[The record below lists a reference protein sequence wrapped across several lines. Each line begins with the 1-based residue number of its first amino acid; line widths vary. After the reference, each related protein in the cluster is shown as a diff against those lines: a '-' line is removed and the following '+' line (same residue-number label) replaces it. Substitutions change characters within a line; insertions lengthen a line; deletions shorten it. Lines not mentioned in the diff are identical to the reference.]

1 MSEVKKIAIITSG
14 GDCQAMNA
22 TIRSVVLT
30 ARKYNIEVVGIMD
43 GFYGMTHK
51 RPGDYR
57 TLRADDVENII
68 ARGGTI
74 LNSARFDEFRDENI
88 VKIAA
93 RKMQAEGIGAL
104 IVTGG
109 DGSFRGGLD
118 LLKHSGIP
126 SIGIPCTID
135 NDITSTEYSLGFDTA
150 LRNTIEMADALR
162 DTCNS
167 HKRCNV
173 IEVMG
178 RNCGQIALHAAIAT
192 GASAVAVPESPEA
205 FDADKII
212 DRMIEARLS
221 GKRSFLVF
229 FAEGALDTGLTDQ
242 SRRGALDA
250 AIEKYNDGKTGGLEL
265 ARAAAAAYISSY
277 GEQFTSRLEKRSREA
292 FAEHYARTN
301 DIHFRGE
308 YIETKFAR
316 FAHIARGGSPTTYDR
331 VTASLMGELS
341 VDLIAAGEYNRV
353 VCVQDGEVTHMDM
366 REGIEVDS
374 VYRKYR
380 KSGVEDPAALAALT
394 PLQRKLY
401 DYRFRVNE
409 RLLKAV
415 RELSEI

>member
-1 MSEVKKIAIITSG
+1 MSEVRKVAIITSG

-22 TIRSVVLT
+22 TVRSVVLA
-30 ARKYNIEVVGIMD
+30 ARNYNIEVVGIMD
-43 GFYGMTHK
+43 GYYGMTHK

-57 TLRADDVENII
+57 TLRASDVEDII
-68 ARGGTI
+68 SRGGTI
-74 LNSARFDEFRDENI
+74 LNSARFDEFRDENV

-93 RKMQAEGIGAL
+93 RNMKDEGIGAL
-104 IVTGG
+104 IVAGG

-118 LLKHSGIP
+118 LLEHSGIP

-135 NDITSTEYSLGFDTA
+135 NDITSTEYTLGFDTA

-192 GASAVAVPESPEA
+192 GATAVAVPEAPGA
-205 FDADKII
+205 FDADRVI
-212 DRMIEARLS
+212 DRMIEARRG

-229 FAEGALDTGLTDQ
+229 FAEGAVDTTLEETARK
-242 SRRGALDA
+242 SALDD
-250 AIEKYNDGKTGGLEL
+250 AIEKYRDGKIGELEL
-265 ARAAAAAYISSY
+265 ARSASAAYVSSY
-277 GEQFTSRLEKRSREA
+277 GERFAARLEKRSREA
-292 FAEHYARTN
+292 FAEHYAKSN
-301 DIHFRGE
+301 DIHFRGS

-316 FAHIARGGSPTTYDR
+316 FAHIARGGRPTTYDR
-331 VTASLMGELS
+331 VTASLMGQLA

-366 REGIEVDS
+366 VEGITVDS
-374 VYRKYR
+374 IYRKYR
-380 KSGVEDPAALAALT
+380 KSGVEDPAALASLT

-401 DYRFRVNE
+401 DYRFRINS
-409 RLLKAV
+409 RLLDAV
-415 RELSEI
+415 SELSEI